1 MSLALLHV
9 NGGFNKLNL
18 KKLCA
23 SLEEFGRMNPEVSVE
38 LNSTYRLELILRTI
52 FEIEMYD
59 VIQELSPVQS
69 LPILL
74 FLPYNE

>member
-1 MSLALLHV
+1 MSLALSHV

-38 LNSTYRLELILRTI
+38 LYRLELILRTI
-52 FEIEMYD
+52 FEMEMYD